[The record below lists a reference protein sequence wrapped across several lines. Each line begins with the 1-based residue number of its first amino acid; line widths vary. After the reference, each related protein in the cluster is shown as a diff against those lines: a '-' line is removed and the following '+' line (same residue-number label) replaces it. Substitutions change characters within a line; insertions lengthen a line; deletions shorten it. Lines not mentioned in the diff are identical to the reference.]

1 MSSNWPSPG
10 LGHASAYQVSGTP
23 YVTSSADDECT
34 ASGNVVQ
41 ISFPRVTRW
50 FQIAVSGSDA
60 TSGNLRVG
68 FSQNGVNGLG
78 AVTGSVPTGEI
89 QTNGT
94 EKYVTPQPAP
104 SAADQQNTHKNYFV
118 VGPNAGG
125 TAAGAGIVGAPSVRF
140 ELACTDLFLRS
151 DTSAGACGFTI
162 IAGLTGISRDQ
173 LSLTGSSGYHGIG

>member
-23 YVTSSADDECT
+23 YVTSSAPGECT
-34 ASGNVVQ
+34 TSGNVIQ

-50 FQIAVSGSDA
+50 FEIAISGSSG
-60 TSGNLRVG
+60 TTGNLRVG
-68 FSQNGVNGLG
+68 FSENGVNGLG

-89 QTNGT
+89 QADGS

-104 SAADQQNTHKNYFV
+104 SVAEQQNTHKNYFV

-125 TAAGAGIVGAPSVRF
+125 TAGTSGIVGSSAGRF
-140 ELACTDLFLRS
+140 ELGCTDLFLRS
-151 DTSAGACGFTI
+151 DTSAGAIGFTI
-162 IAGLTGISRDQ
+162 IAGLTGIAREN
-173 LSLTGSSGYHGIG
+173 LSLTGSSGYHGVG